1 MSKKVDSVYKVKIYF
16 FEGEI
21 YIISKPSK
29 DAWSIL
35 QSSKS
40 INIMKKDKKA
50 ESGKI
55 TFIIPTDKKRVGE
68 IQLAANE
75 VEQMFE

>member
-1 MSKKVDSVYKVKIYF
+1 
-16 FEGEI
+16 
-21 YIISKPSK
+21 
-29 DAWSIL
+29 
-35 QSSKS
+35 
-40 INIMKKDKKA
+40 MKKDKKA

-68 IQLAANE
+68 IQLAAEE